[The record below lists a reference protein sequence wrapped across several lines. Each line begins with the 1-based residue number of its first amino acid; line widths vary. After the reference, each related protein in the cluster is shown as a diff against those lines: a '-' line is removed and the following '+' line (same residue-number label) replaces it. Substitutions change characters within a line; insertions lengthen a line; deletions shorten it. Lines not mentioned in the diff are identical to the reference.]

1 MAWTLRHS
9 ESLVTG
15 SNRPGRRCPFS
26 HSAGCSTG
34 ENRGNVGSLLT
45 MIELGTKHFH
55 SEAVG
60 NSIAFTTFAFC
71 LIVAALECRSET
83 GTILTTATFD
93 SKQMNRALI
102 VEVILAVL
110 ITQMDALRRLLDTT
124 DLNVREF
131 GWALVP
137 AVGLFIL
144 WELGKVLARHYA
156 DAPLPAPDV
165 LPGGAGA

>member
-1 MAWTLRHS
+1 MMVTVGAAG
-9 ESLVTG
+9 LVIT
-15 SNRPGRRCPFS
+15 
-26 HSAGCSTG
+26 
-34 ENRGNVGSLLT
+34 VGLLT

-71 LIVAALECRSET
+71 LVVAALECRSET

-102 VEVILAVL
+102 IEVILAVL

-137 AVGLFIL
+137 AVGLFII
-144 WELGKVLARHYA
+144 WELGKLLARHYESTSS
-156 DAPLPAPDV
+156 PALETIPS
-165 LPGGAGA
+165 GART

>member
-1 MAWTLRHS
+1 
-9 ESLVTG
+9 
-15 SNRPGRRCPFS
+15 
-26 HSAGCSTG
+26 
-34 ENRGNVGSLLT
+34 
-45 MIELGTKHFH
+45 MIELGTEHFH

-71 LIVAALECRSET
+71 LVVAALECRSET

-110 ITQMDALRRLLDTT
+110 VTQMDALRRLLDTT

-137 AVGLFIL
+137 AVGLFII
-144 WELGKVLARHYA
+144 WEFGKFLARRYEGT
-156 DAPLPAPDV
+156 PPPALSV
-165 LPGGAGA
+165 MPGGARA

>member
-1 MAWTLRHS
+1 
-9 ESLVTG
+9 
-15 SNRPGRRCPFS
+15 
-26 HSAGCSTG
+26 
-34 ENRGNVGSLLT
+34 
-45 MIELGTKHFH
+45 MIELGTEHFH

-71 LIVAALECRSET
+71 LVVAALECRSET
-83 GTILTTATFD
+83 GTILTTSTFD

-110 ITQMDALRRLLDTT
+110 TTQMDALRRLLDTT

-144 WELGKVLARHYA
+144 WELGKLLARRYVVE
-156 DAPLPAPDV
+156 PPPA
-165 LPGGAGA
+165 LATGQ